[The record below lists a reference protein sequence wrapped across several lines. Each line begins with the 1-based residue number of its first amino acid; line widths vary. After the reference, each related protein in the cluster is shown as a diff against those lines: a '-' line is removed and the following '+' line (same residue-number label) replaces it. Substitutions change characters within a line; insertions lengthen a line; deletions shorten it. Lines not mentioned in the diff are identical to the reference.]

1 MARPH
6 ALASLLVALACA
18 CTTSFEAD
26 QLRARPDAS
35 LDADAARD
43 APPLDGA
50 DAAPDGAPTCGGE
63 NAACCEPTAAASP
76 CVAGLVCSSGVC
88 ARCPGSLAACGGFC
102 VDITSNASHCG
113 RCGNACA
120 AGYGCAAGSCALS
133 CAAGLAACGAVCAQ
147 RLTDPAHCGSCGNA
161 CSFAH
166 AAGACAAGL
175 CAMGRCEA
183 GYGDCDGN
191 SANGCETRTASD
203 VANCGGCAQACAP
216 ARARLSVCEG
226 GACAVSTC
234 EAGYGDC
241 DRDASNGCEVNLLT
255 NAAHCGACANACA
268 GVGACAAGVC
278 QSSSCAAGTAD
289 CAAATP
295 GCETDVTSDLA
306 NCGAC
311 GNACALPNARSR
323 CGAGACAVEACAAGY
338 GDCDG
343 MAATGC
349 ETDTR
354 ASLAHCGACGSVC
367 ALPNAATEC
376 AAGRCAVSACAEG
389 FADCNGVTADGCEV
403 DLRASPSNCGACASA
418 CAADNATAAC
428 ASGRCAVG
436 ACVEGFADCDAN
448 PSNGCEADVRSSDS
462 NCGACGVVCALP
474 NAMAAC
480 QGRACALR
488 ACREG
493 FANCDGDASNG
504 CEVDLRAD
512 PAHCGACGSACAA
525 ANGMPGCV
533 AGRCVV
539 ASCSAGFV
547 DCDMGE
553 ANGCEVDV
561 TSDARNCGV
570 CGGACGVAQ
579 VCSSGACRA
588 GCVAGLTVCG
598 ASCVDLRASAA
609 NCGACG
615 RACPTRANAS
625 ATCTNGGCG
634 LACNVNFGNCDGEG
648 TNGCETDLRTAVGH
662 CGGCGRRCPMGGNS
676 AAGCT
681 MGACTLSCSFG
692 WANCDGNPS
701 NGCEV
706 FPASDARNCSRCG
719 RACSSINNTQPNCT
733 LGLCVQ
739 SGACLPGYGNCDILG
754 LNGCE
759 RSLLSDGN
767 NCGACGRRCSG
778 GQTCRGG
785 TCG

>member
-1 MARPH
+1 
-6 ALASLLVALACA
+6 
-18 CTTSFEAD
+18 
-26 QLRARPDAS
+26 
-35 LDADAARD
+35 
-43 APPLDGA
+43 
-50 DAAPDGAPTCGGE
+50 
-63 NAACCEPTAAASP
+63 
-76 CVAGLVCSSGVC
+76 
-88 ARCPGSLAACGGFC
+88 
-102 VDITSNASHCG
+102 
-113 RCGNACA
+113 
-120 AGYGCAAGSCALS
+120 
-133 CAAGLAACGAVCAQ
+133 
-147 RLTDPAHCGSCGNA
+147 
-161 CSFAH
+161 
-166 AAGACAAGL
+166 
-175 CAMGRCEA
+175 
-183 GYGDCDGN
+183 
-191 SANGCETRTASD
+191 
-203 VANCGGCAQACAP
+203 
-216 ARARLSVCEG
+216 
-226 GACAVSTC
+226 
-234 EAGYGDC
+234 
-241 DRDASNGCEVNLLT
+241 
-255 NAAHCGACANACA
+255 
-268 GVGACAAGVC
+268 
-278 QSSSCAAGTAD
+278 
-289 CAAATP
+289 
-295 GCETDVTSDLA
+295 
-306 NCGAC
+306 
-311 GNACALPNARSR
+311 
-323 CGAGACAVEACAAGY
+323 
-338 GDCDG
+338 

-418 CAADNATAAC
+418 CAA
-428 ASGRCAVG
+428 
-436 ACVEGFADCDAN
+436 
-448 PSNGCEADVRSSDS
+448 
-462 NCGACGVVCALP
+462 
-474 NAMAAC
+474 
-480 QGRACALR
+480 
-488 ACREG
+488 
-493 FANCDGDASNG
+493 
-504 CEVDLRAD
+504 
-512 PAHCGACGSACAA
+512 

-547 DCDMGE
+547 DCDMGA